1 MDVADLFSPIIE
13 DLQEV
18 EKAIFKHLDSEIKL
32 IPTICEHILGSGGKR
47 LRPALLLLS
56 AKLFDY
62 RGEERIPLSV
72 AVEYIHTATLL
83 HDDVVDNSVLRRGKK
98 SANSIWGN
106 EASVLVGDFL
116 FAKAFI
122 LMVGCNNLD
131 ILGLLSNAT
140 GDLAQGEIF
149 ELVKTGDIN
158 TSINDYFKIIEKKTA
173 VLFSAAC
180 EIGAIL
186 ANQSINTRKAL
197 NNFGKNIGIA
207 FQLVDDAL
215 DYISTDNVLGK
226 KIGTDLEEG
235 KVTYP
240 LITALKNSSC
250 KEEYERAKDI
260 FFKDDHTKEE
270 IDYLKSFVIKNKG
283 IESTIESA
291 NEYINKAKEN
301 LTDFKN
307 SEVKDSLLKLADF
320 IVKRRF

>member
-1 MDVADLFSPIIE
+1 MDISTLFTLISD
-13 DLQEV
+13 DLQAV
-18 EKAIFKHLDSEIKL
+18 EDAIFKHLDSDIKL
-32 IPTICEHILGSGGKR
+32 IPTICKHILGSGGKR

-56 AKLFDY
+56 CKLFGY
-62 RGEERIPLSV
+62 NGFERIPLSV
-72 AVEYIHTATLL
+72 AIEYIHTATLL
-83 HDDVVDNSVLRRGKK
+83 HDDVVDNSSLRRGKK

-122 LMVGCNNLD
+122 LMVECKNLD
-131 ILGLLSNAT
+131 ILAILSNAT

-158 TSINDYFKIIEKKTA
+158 TSENDYFKIIENKTA

-186 ANQSINTRKAL
+186 GNQDINARKKL
-197 NNFGKNIGIA
+197 HNFGKNIGIA
-207 FQLVDDAL
+207 FQLIDDAL
-215 DYISTDNVLGK
+215 DYISTDSELGK

-240 LITALKNSSC
+240 LITALKNSSNKDEFEKA
-250 KEEYERAKDI
+250 KEI
-260 FFKDDHTKEE
+260 FFKDAHSKEE
-270 IDYLKSFVIKNKG
+270 IDFLKNFVIKNKG
-283 IESTIESA
+283 IENTIQNAE
-291 NEYINKAKEN
+291 NFINLAKEN
-301 LTDFKN
+301 LNYF
-307 SEVKDSLLKLADF
+307 EDSQTKSNLLSLADF

>member
-1 MDVADLFSPIIE
+1 MDIADLFSLISE
-13 DLQEV
+13 DLQKV
-18 EKAIFKHLDSEIKL
+18 EDSIFQNLDSDIKL
-32 IPTICEHILGSGGKR
+32 IPTICSHILGSGGKR

-56 AKLFDY
+56 CKLFNY
-62 RGEERIPLSV
+62 TGEERIPLSV

-83 HDDVVDNSVLRRGKK
+83 HDDVVDNSTLRRGKK

-122 LMVGCNNLD
+122 LMVGCKNLD
-131 ILGLLSNAT
+131 ILHLLSNAT

-158 TSINDYFKIIEKKTA
+158 TSIDEYFKIIDKKTA

-186 ANQSINTRKAL
+186 GQQSIEVRKKL
-197 NNFGKNIGIA
+197 NSFGKNIGIA

-215 DYISTDNVLGK
+215 DYISTNKELGK
-226 KIGTDLEEG
+226 KIGTDMEEG
-235 KVTYP
+235 KVTLP
-240 LITALKNSSC
+240 LISALKNSTI
-250 KEEYERAKDI
+250 KEEYERAKEI
-260 FFKDDHTKEE
+260 FFKDNHTEQE
-270 IDYLKSFVIKNKG
+270 IDFLKNFVINNRG
-283 IESTIESA
+283 IEETIESA
-291 NEYINKAKEN
+291 NNYINKAKASLSGFKHSKIKTN
-301 LTDFKN
+301 LLN
-307 SEVKDSLLKLADF
+307 LADF